1 MRISRPTSPTVFAA
15 LAACAIISWARAED
29 LPPVD
34 ATVFYSKDD
43 AHWKDAEKILDA
55 VTRELPRVKL
65 EKISIDDPKGYTR
78 LTEVEQS
85 HKVIEPGELTLEFG
99 PFVLISKGE
108 RRDVEKYFGPLVRRI
123 LDPKAGK
130 GRLKGDAAAYAG
142 AIFGK
147 DARVEEAP
155 KVAGGDAA
163 LDAVWYRV
171 LNGEKNIGWV
181 VDAYWPIACP
191 VCNDTQFMVALQLPD
206 AKVLDV
212 RPVREIERMG
222 LALEPKEGTA
232 FTAQF
237 KNMAPPAPPKIDG
250 ISGATKTASSYQ
262 SALARILDEA
272 KKRET
277 K

>member
-1 MRISRPTSPTVFAA
+1 MRKSPLGVSIAAA
-15 LAACAIISWARAED
+15 LAACCGISCVHAED

-55 VTRELPRVKL
+55 VTRELPRLKL

-85 HKVIEPGELTLEFG
+85 HKIIEPGEMTLEFG

-130 GRLKGDAAAYAG
+130 GRLKADAAPYAS

-147 DARVEEAP
+147 DVRVDEAP

-163 LDAVWYRV
+163 LDAIWYRV
-171 LNGEKNIGWV
+171 LSGDKSVGWV
-181 VDAYWPIACP
+181 VDAYWPITCP
-191 VCNDTQFMVALQLPD
+191 VCNDTQFMVALQLPET
-206 AKVLDV
+206 KILDI
-212 RPVREIERMG
+212 RPVRELERMG
-222 LALEPKEGTA
+222 LALEAKEGAA

-237 KNMAPPAPPKIDG
+237 KNMAPPAPPKVDG

-262 SALARILDEA
+262 SAVARILEEA